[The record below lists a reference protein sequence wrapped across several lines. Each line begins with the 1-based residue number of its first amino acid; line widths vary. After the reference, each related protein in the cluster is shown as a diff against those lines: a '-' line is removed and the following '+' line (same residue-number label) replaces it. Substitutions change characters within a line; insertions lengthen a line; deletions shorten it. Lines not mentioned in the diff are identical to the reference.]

1 MKIKGLLISVCIFIT
16 VNSVHAQ
23 WQQSTLP
30 TDYIVTD
37 IMQSNSYV
45 FVATSNHGILKTQ
58 NFTDWSP
65 SGSGISTDNVYEII
79 SVIEQGAYITFY
91 AATDAGA
98 FRSTMLGYSWTP
110 INNGI
115 TTLNLSAIFSDGTYL
130 FAGAAGAA
138 YRSEDYG
145 QTWVPITIG
154 TSNQVVT
161 CFFRNGN
168 DLLAGLMN
176 SGNYLYRSTDNGLTW
191 QPYGTGLYEI
201 QQIAKLGDELFAIS
215 ATVMYHSLDNG
226 ATWTLAG
233 PGLVP
238 GMYITDL
245 FPYEDYLYVATMD
258 GGYIQHTDS
267 TNFRLLT
274 NGMPMGGSMLSAVAA
289 NQDQII
295 FGTINNGLWYADQG
309 IITGGIETSKY
320 SDEISLYPNPT
331 AGEFSV
337 YMQGSSFS
345 QSSGKNPDQVIVAD
359 LAGVSIKTINAK
371 PGVCSNQFNIS
382 DLPAGIYFV
391 RILIEGKWIIRKLVK
406 KP

>member
-226 ATWTLAG
+226 
-233 PGLVP
+233 
-238 GMYITDL
+238 
-245 FPYEDYLYVATMD
+245 
-258 GGYIQHTDS
+258 
-267 TNFRLLT
+267 
-274 NGMPMGGSMLSAVAA
+274 
-289 NQDQII
+289 
-295 FGTINNGLWYADQG
+295 
-309 IITGGIETSKY
+309 
-320 SDEISLYPNPT
+320 
-331 AGEFSV
+331 
-337 YMQGSSFS
+337 
-345 QSSGKNPDQVIVAD
+345 
-359 LAGVSIKTINAK
+359 
-371 PGVCSNQFNIS
+371 
-382 DLPAGIYFV
+382 
-391 RILIEGKWIIRKLVK
+391 
-406 KP
+406 